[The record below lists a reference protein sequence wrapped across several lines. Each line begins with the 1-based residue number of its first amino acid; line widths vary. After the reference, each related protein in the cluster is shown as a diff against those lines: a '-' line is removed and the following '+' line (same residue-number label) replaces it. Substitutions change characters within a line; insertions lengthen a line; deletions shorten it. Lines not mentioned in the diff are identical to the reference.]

1 MTGAR
6 KSLVTALIPV
16 AILAGCAYLK
26 KQDTRKEPPAD
37 APRPEESRQFSGE
50 AFSEHVRT
58 TEPRTPEEEKAG
70 FRLPP
75 GFEIELFAAE
85 PLIGKP
91 INLAF
96 DAKGRVWIT
105 ESFEYPFAADPGAGK
120 DRVTILEDRDG
131 DGKADQVTHLADT
144 LNIPIGVL
152 PLPGGAVAHSI
163 PNVYRFTDADGDGR
177 AEAHQKLLGPFGYKD
192 THGMVSNLT
201 RGFDGWIHAC
211 HGFTNTSRVAG
222 RDGDSVRMES
232 GNTFRFRPDG
242 SRVEQTTYGRVNP
255 FGMVFDEWG
264 YLYSADCHSS
274 PIYQLIRGADY
285 PHFGKKEEGVG
296 FAPSMK
302 PQGKESTAL
311 SGLAYYADELF
322 PPEYRR
328 NLFLGDVVTSRI
340 YRNSFGFNGSTPVAR
355 PEADFLLSADPWFRP
370 VDVKMGPDGALYVA
384 DFYNRII
391 GHYEVPLNNPGRDRI
406 RGRIWRITYKG
417 DGKPGSTAPRRDWT
431 AAPAAELLK
440 ALDHPN
446 LPLRLMVA
454 DQLVERIGAGA
465 VAPVSA
471 LLRDPRTTPTAY
483 AHGLWVLHRLGALPD
498 DLLSASLKHADAA
511 VRVHAL
517 RVIGET
523 PAPRGPYAAAA
534 RNALQDPNPHVQ
546 RSAVEALAGEPSLAG
561 LKDLLAFTA
570 RIPGQDSLLRYT
582 ARLGLRNML
591 RQEKL
596 AGEVAVANW
605 GEADAEI
612 LAGVMT
618 GVPSAPAGQ
627 FLFTYLSA
635 RTLPNERLLPMLQ
648 HVARYVPVA
657 DLKAV
662 IAFTR
667 QKFAG
672 DLSTQ
677 YNLYNTLGQGL
688 AQRGGKADPNLLE
701 WGAALAAE
709 FIKARNEWTY
719 QVASQTLPGGNPLRV
734 HRHKDGAAAY
744 VVLGFEHYGTRGQM
758 RSAVF
763 EAPASLAFAAWL
775 HDDDPKGG
783 SGPSEH
789 AVRLRLA
796 DDTGKVVAGTQFTK
810 GPARERLVTTQWD
823 LSAVQGKK
831 VYLDVHNGAKG
842 YVRVGHFEPAVVR
855 VPTVSPAET
864 ANRQKFALG
873 VIGSNAL
880 VSFAGS
886 VKALLADPV
895 TDPFV
900 RVAATRTLLQLD
912 APAHAALAGR
922 MLADTSQSLL
932 YRKEIAQVMGEF
944 ALPGVTGSLVKAL
957 NGAPY
962 DFQLALVKAL
972 AASPE
977 GKTALLSQVRG
988 GKVPARIL
996 LDPKVEER
1004 VLLNASAPQRRD
1016 YQELTA
1022 NLDPVNQERE
1032 KLIQQRLARF
1042 SSSHIQRETGRV
1054 VFIQNC
1060 SPCHQ
1065 IKKEGGLIGPQ
1076 LDGVGNWGAQLLATK
1091 ILDPNRNI
1099 SEAFRTYT
1107 IRLKDGNV
1115 LTGLYRREEG
1125 QVLVFANM
1133 AGEEFSVPKKDLAE
1147 KQASKYTLMPDHF
1160 GEVLEQENFNALL
1173 TYLLAQQ

>member
-1 MTGAR
+1 
-6 KSLVTALIPV
+6 
-16 AILAGCAYLK
+16 
-26 KQDTRKEPPAD
+26 
-37 APRPEESRQFSGE
+37 
-50 AFSEHVRT
+50 
-58 TEPRTPEEEKAG
+58 
-70 FRLPP
+70 
-75 GFEIELFAAE
+75 
-85 PLIGKP
+85 
-91 INLAF
+91 
-96 DAKGRVWIT
+96 
-105 ESFEYPFAADPGAGK
+105 
-120 DRVTILEDRDG
+120 
-131 DGKADQVTHLADT
+131 
-144 LNIPIGVL
+144 
-152 PLPGGAVAHSI
+152 
-163 PNVYRFTDADGDGR
+163 
-177 AEAHQKLLGPFGYKD
+177 
-192 THGMVSNLT
+192 
-201 RGFDGWIHAC
+201 
-211 HGFTNTSRVAG
+211 
-222 RDGDSVRMES
+222 
-232 GNTFRFRPDG
+232 
-242 SRVEQTTYGRVNP
+242 
-255 FGMVFDEWG
+255 
-264 YLYSADCHSS
+264 
-274 PIYQLIRGADY
+274 
-285 PHFGKKEEGVG
+285 
-296 FAPSMK
+296 
-302 PQGKESTAL
+302 
-311 SGLAYYADELF
+311 
-322 PPEYRR
+322 
-328 NLFLGDVVTSRI
+328 
-340 YRNSFGFNGSTPVAR
+340 
-355 PEADFLLSADPWFRP
+355 
-370 VDVKMGPDGALYVA
+370 
-384 DFYNRII
+384 
-391 GHYEVPLNNPGRDRI
+391 
-406 RGRIWRITYKG
+406 
-417 DGKPGSTAPRRDWT
+417 
-431 AAPAAELLK
+431 
-440 ALDHPN
+440 
-446 LPLRLMVA
+446 
-454 DQLVERIGAGA
+454 
-465 VAPVSA
+465 
-471 LLRDPRTTPTAY
+471 
-483 AHGLWVLHRLGALPD
+483 
-498 DLLSASLKHADAA
+498 
-511 VRVHAL
+511 
-517 RVIGET
+517 
-523 PAPRGPYAAAA
+523 
-534 RNALQDPNPHVQ
+534 
-546 RSAVEALAGEPSLAG
+546 
-561 LKDLLAFTA
+561 
-570 RIPGQDSLLRYT
+570 
-582 ARLGLRNML
+582 
-591 RQEKL
+591 
-596 AGEVAVANW
+596 
-605 GEADAEI
+605 
-612 LAGVMT
+612 
-618 GVPSAPAGQ
+618 
-627 FLFTYLSA
+627 
-635 RTLPNERLLPMLQ
+635 MLQ

-662 IAFTR
+662 VAFTR

-688 AQRGGKADPNLLE
+688 AQRGGKADPNLLD

-719 QVASQTLPGGNPLRV
+719 QVASQTLLGGNPLRV
-734 HRHKDGAAAY
+734 HRHKDGAATY
-744 VVLGFEHYGTRGQM
+744 VLLGFEQYGTRGQM
-758 RSAVF
+758 RSPVF

-842 YVRVGHFEPAVVR
+842 YVRVGHFEPAAVR
-855 VPTVSPAET
+855 VPAVSPAET

-880 VSFAGS
+880 VSFAGP
-886 VKALLADPV
+886 VKTLLADPV

-912 APAHAALAGR
+912 APAHAALVGKL
-922 MLADTSQSLL
+922 LADTGQTLP

-988 GKVPARIL
+988 GKLPARIL

-1042 SSSHIQRETGRV
+1042 SSSNIQRETGRV